1 MLIDAVAA
9 IVTVSILAGLY
20 LVCVDIRNLHRMR
33 TPVHDSKNYG
43 RH

>member
-9 IVTVSILAGLY
+9 IISVSILAGLY
-20 LVCVDIRNLHRMR
+20 LVFMDACQLRRMR
-33 TPVHDSKNYG
+33 APTHDSKNYG